1 MHNRVLAAH
10 RHGQPHRALA
20 IGIGRAE
27 AVALAIAPYPRAP
40 GAEFAGVGQDAAED
54 EAGEKKKPF
63 SALAALRERMERGEE
78 S

>member
-1 MHNRVLAAH
+1 MSLRPARLARPRDDPKPRAPSS
-10 RHGQPHRALA
+10 PHSS
-20 IGIGRAE
+20 
-27 AVALAIAPYPRAP
+27 PRAP